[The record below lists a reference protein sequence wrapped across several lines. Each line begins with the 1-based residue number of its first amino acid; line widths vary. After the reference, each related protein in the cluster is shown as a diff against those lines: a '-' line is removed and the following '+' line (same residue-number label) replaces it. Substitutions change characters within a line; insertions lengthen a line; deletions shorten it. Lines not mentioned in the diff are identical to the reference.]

1 MKDFTMIKVP
11 LTHLKRLSTSVGLY
25 EHAHMDEPR
34 PEHGYCVDD
43 VSRGL
48 ILLCKE
54 SDLDED
60 SLQLLNVY
68 LGFTLKA
75 ITPDGRCHN
84 RMNTQGV
91 WTDRP
96 STEDCWGRAIWALG
110 VCAMNAPED
119 IQRRRAMEGF
129 RTLALASTPNLMA
142 LVFAALGAG
151 EVLLA
156 DPKNVS
162 AKKILLETRRRVVPL
177 DSTASWYWP
186 ESRLRYSNG
195 SIAQAVL
202 LTGQA
207 LDDVETIKRG
217 IRMLEFLIDIET
229 EGDRFSVTPV
239 GGRGPENV
247 KPGFDQQ
254 PIELAAVANACMQAW
269 IITGED
275 KWLAEVHRA
284 WLWFLGVN
292 DVGIRMFI
300 PDTGAGYDGLHGH
313 GPNLN
318 QGAESTIAML
328 STAQLVQQLVPVH

>member
-1 MKDFTMIKVP
+1 MKDSIMIKLP
-11 LTHLKRLSTSVGLY
+11 LTHLRRMSTSVGLY
-25 EHAHMDEPR
+25 EHAKLDEPR

-75 ITPDGRCHN
+75 IAPDGRCHN

-110 VCAMNAPED
+110 VCAVNAPED
-119 IQRRRAMEGF
+119 IQRRRALEGF
-129 RTLALASTPNLMA
+129 RTLALTTTSNLMA

-156 DPKNVS
+156 DPKNTS

-177 DSTASWYWP
+177 DSSSAWYWP

-195 SIAQAVL
+195 SVAHAVL
-202 LTGQA
+202 LAGQA
-207 LDDVETIKRG
+207 LNDEATVKMG
-217 IRMLEFLIDIET
+217 LRMLEFLVDIET
-229 EGDRFSVTPV
+229 QGDHFSVTPV
-239 GGRGPENV
+239 GGRGPDDVNL
-247 KPGFDQQ
+247 GFDQQ
-254 PIELAAVANACMQAW
+254 PIELAALAHACMQAW
-269 IITGED
+269 AITGED
-275 KWLAEVHRA
+275 RWLGAVHRA
-284 WLWFLGVN
+284 WLWFDGVN
-292 DVGIRMFI
+292 DVGVKMFI
-300 PDTGAGYDGLHGH
+300 PDTGAGFDGLHPK

-328 STAQLVQQLVPVH
+328 STAQQVRRLVPVL

>member
-1 MKDFTMIKVP
+1 MIKLP
-11 LTHLKRLSTSVGLY
+11 LTHLKRMSTSVGLY
-25 EHAHMDEPR
+25 EHAKFEEPR

-60 SLQLLNVY
+60 SLQLINVY

-75 ITPDGRCHN
+75 IAPDGRCHN

-110 VCAMNAPED
+110 VCAVNAPED
-119 IQRRRAMEGF
+119 IQRRRALEGF
-129 RTLALASTPNLMA
+129 RILSLASTRNLMGLA
-142 LVFAALGAG
+142 FAALGAG

-156 DPKNVS
+156 DPKNAS
-162 AKKILLETRRRVVPL
+162 AKKILVETRRRIVPL
-177 DSTASWYWP
+177 DSSDTWYWP

-195 SIAQAVL
+195 SVAQAVL
-202 LTGQA
+202 LAGQA
-207 LDDVETIKRG
+207 LGDEETTKRG

-239 GGRGPENV
+239 GGRGPHDER
-247 KPGFDQQ
+247 PGFDQQ
-254 PIELAAVANACMQAW
+254 PIELAAITNACMQAW
-269 IITGED
+269 TITGED

-284 WLWFLGVN
+284 WLWFLGSN
-292 DVGIRMFI
+292 DAGMKMFI
-300 PDTGAGYDGLHGH
+300 PDTGAGYDGLHLH

-328 STAQLVQQLVPVH
+328 STAQQVRQFAPAL

>member
-1 MKDFTMIKVP
+1 MIKLP
-11 LTHLKRLSTSVGLY
+11 LTHLRRMSTSVGLY
-25 EHAHMDEPR
+25 EHAKLDEPR

-75 ITPDGRCHN
+75 IAPDGRCHN

-110 VCAMNAPED
+110 VCAVNAPED
-119 IQRRRAMEGF
+119 IQRRRALEGF
-129 RTLALASTPNLMA
+129 RTLALTTTSNLMA

-156 DPKNVS
+156 DPKNTS

-177 DSTASWYWP
+177 DSSSAWYWP

-195 SIAQAVL
+195 SVAHAVL
-202 LTGQA
+202 LAGQA
-207 LDDVETIKRG
+207 LNDEATVKMG
-217 IRMLEFLIDIET
+217 LRMLEFLVDIET
-229 EGDRFSVTPV
+229 QGDHFSVTPV
-239 GGRGPENV
+239 GGRGPDDVNL
-247 KPGFDQQ
+247 GFDQQ
-254 PIELAAVANACMQAW
+254 PIELAALAHACMQAW
-269 IITGED
+269 AITGED
-275 KWLAEVHRA
+275 RWLGAVHRA
-284 WLWFLGVN
+284 WLWFDGVN
-292 DVGIRMFI
+292 DVGVKMFI
-300 PDTGAGYDGLHGH
+300 PDTGAGFDGLHPK

-328 STAQLVQQLVPVH
+328 STAQQVRRLVPVL

>member
-1 MKDFTMIKVP
+1 MIKLP
-11 LTHLKRLSTSVGLY
+11 LTHLKRMSTSVGLY
-25 EHAHMDEPR
+25 EHANLEEPR
-34 PEHGYCVDD
+34 SEHGYCVDD

-60 SLQLLNVY
+60 SLQLINVY

-75 ITPDGRCHN
+75 IAPDGRCHN

-110 VCAMNAPED
+110 VCAVNAPED
-119 IQRRRAMEGF
+119 IQRRRALEGF
-129 RTLALASTPNLMA
+129 RILTRASTSNLMA

-156 DPKNVS
+156 DPKDAS

-177 DSTASWYWP
+177 DSGASWYWP

-195 SIAQAVL
+195 SVAQAVL
-202 LTGQA
+202 LMGQA
-207 LDDVETIKRG
+207 LDDAEDIERG
-217 IRMLEFLIDIET
+217 IRMLDFLIEVET

-239 GGRGPENV
+239 GGRGPEDD

-254 PIELAAVANACMQAW
+254 PIELAAIANACMLAW
-269 IITGED
+269 TITRED
-275 KWLAEVHRA
+275 KWLVEVHRA

-292 DVGIRMFI
+292 DAGMKMFI
-300 PDTGAGYDGLHGH
+300 PDTGAGYDGLHLH

-328 STAQLVQQLVPVH
+328 STAQQVRRLAPAV